1 MTNLLIATNNNIRLT
16 IYCRSSVKSIRFQ
29 CRQLFC
35 YHMHSDDLFV
45 FRKVQRH
52 QQHRVPNS
60 EPPAASAFTHIASI
74 READRHRTKGD
85 RHCRKCHHWRTSVVT
100 PIIARAF
107 SLLRVLQLDTKKTKE
122 IKDHRRC
129 RRRRRQR
136 RHHHLHRCSSSSSSS
151 SSSLRLRHLCLES
164 LL

>member
-1 MTNLLIATNNNIRLT
+1 MPSAEEDHDHDLPRRIGRCHRHHHRWLLRTVNAKT
-16 IYCRSSVKSIRFQ
+16 
-29 CRQLFC
+29 
-35 YHMHSDDLFV
+35 
-45 FRKVQRH
+45 RKVQRH

-60 EPPAASAFTHIASI
+60 EPPAASALTHIASI

-122 IKDHRRC
+122 IKNHRRC
-129 RRRRRQR
+129 RRRHRQR
-136 RHHHLHRCSSSSSSS
+136 RHHHLHRCSSSSSS

-164 LL
+164 LLY